1 MTKVNRRSFISS
13 ATVASGVVTGTAGGA
28 KVASIR
34 SSSRGV
40 SANSN
45 IPVGLIGCGG
55 MGRYNLRDFLKV
67 DEVECLALA
76 DVDTEHSQETAEI
89 VQERRQHR
97 PDTYQDFRH
106 LLDRD
111 DLDVVI
117 VATPD
122 HWHAL
127 PTIMACQS
135 GKDVYCEKP
144 LATSIEEGRAM
155 VNAARKYDRVV
166 QIGTQQRS
174 AQHFRE
180 AVEFVRSRQL
190 GTIRTVRAWAY
201 LDWKGALG
209 NPADTNPPDSV
220 DYDFWLGP
228 ALKRPFNTARF
239 HWNFRWFWDYSG
251 GLMTDWGPTWSTSE
265 FGP

>member
-13 ATVASGVVTGTAGGA
+13 ATVASGVAATTAGGA
-28 KVASIR
+28 KAASILTE
-34 SSSRGV
+34 SRGV
-40 SANSN
+40 SANDK
-45 IPVGLIGCGG
+45 IHVGLIGCGG
-55 MGRYNLRDFLKV
+55 MGRYDLGDFLRV

-76 DVDTEHSQETAEI
+76 DVDTEHSQQTVETVLEK
-89 VQERRQHR
+89 RQR
-97 PDTYQDFRH
+97 SPDTYQDFRR

-111 DLDVVI
+111 DIDIVI

-155 VNAARKYDRVV
+155 VNAARKHDRVV

-174 AQHFRE
+174 SSHFRE
-180 AVEFVRSRQL
+180 AVEFVSSGQL
-190 GTIRTVRAWAY
+190 GTIRTV
-201 LDWKGALG
+201 
-209 NPADTNPPDSV
+209 
-220 DYDFWLGP
+220 
-228 ALKRPFNTARF
+228 
-239 HWNFRWFWDYSG
+239 
-251 GLMTDWGPTWSTSE
+251 
-265 FGP
+265 

>member
-1 MTKVNRRSFISS
+1 MTRVNRRSFMSS
-13 ATVASGVVTGTAGGA
+13 ATVASGVVASTAGGA
-28 KVASIR
+28 KAASIR
-34 SSSRGV
+34 SGSRGV
-40 SANSN
+40 SANSK
-45 IPVGLIGCGG
+45 IHVGLIGCGG
-55 MGRYNLRDFLKV
+55 MGRYDLRDFLRV

-76 DVDTEHSQETAEI
+76 DVDTEHSQEALEF
-89 VQERRQHR
+89 VQEQRQNR

-111 DLDVVI
+111 DLDIVI

-166 QIGTQQRS
+166 QVGTQQRS
-174 AQHFRE
+174 SEHFRE
-180 AVEFVRSRQL
+180 AVEFVRSGQL
-190 GTIRTVRAWAY
+190 GTIRTVRAWA
-201 LDWKGALG
+201 
-209 NPADTNPPDSV
+209 
-220 DYDFWLGP
+220 
-228 ALKRPFNTARF
+228 
-239 HWNFRWFWDYSG
+239 
-251 GLMTDWGPTWSTSE
+251 
-265 FGP
+265 

>member
-1 MTKVNRRSFISS
+1 MSKVNRRSFIGS
-13 ATVASGVVTGTAGGA
+13 ATVASGVAATTTVGA
-28 KVASIR
+28 KAATILSE
-34 SSSRGV
+34 SRGV
-40 SANSN
+40 SPNDK
-45 IPVGLIGCGG
+45 IHVGLIGCGG
-55 MGRYNLRDFLKV
+55 MGRYNLIDFLRV
-67 DEVECLALA
+67 EEVECLALA
-76 DVDTEHSQETAEI
+76 DVDTEQSQETAET
-89 VQERRQHR
+89 VVEGRQRR
-97 PDTYQDFRH
+97 PDTYQDFRR

-111 DLDVVI
+111 DIDVVI

-155 VNAARKYDRVV
+155 VNAARKYDRGV

-174 AQHFRE
+174 SSHFRE
-180 AVEFVRSRQL
+180 AVEFVRSGQL
-190 GTIRTVRAWAY
+190 GTIRSVRAWAY

-209 NPADTNPPDSV
+209 NPADTSPPDSV

-228 ALKRPFNTARF
+228 ATRRPFNPARF
-239 HWNFRWFWDYSG
+239 HWNFRWFWTTRAVS
-251 GLMTDWGPTWSTSE
+251 
-265 FGP
+265 